1 MIDYAAHLGMMW
13 EKVIEPKGIDA
24 PTVISTFAG
33 GGGSS
38 TGYMMAGFQELLAV
52 EWDKKAVD
60 TLRSNYP
67 DLEIFHGDISK
78 LSVEEALKRAGLLPG
93 QLDVL
98 DGSPPCQGFSLMG
111 YRMRKKD
118 GDDER
123 NQLFQEYV
131 RLLRG
136 LRPKVFVMENVT
148 GMIKGKM
155 KLIFA
160 EILRELKGSG
170 YKVSARLLNAKY
182 FHVPQS
188 RERVIFIGVRDD
200 LGIDPSHPKAESGGI
215 WADRAIQGADDVRGD
230 IGSVRVSNAS
240 FSARMAKVKP
250 GSNLGIA
257 EGKPG
262 KLFSYPR
269 CPVGRP
275 AMTLAAKNPMW
286 HPSED
291 RWMSIGELKRIGS
304 FPDQYVVP
312 GNDVHPR
319 SRYEASIK
327 IIGNSVPPLF
337 MEAIARN
344 IRTMILDKMTKR
356 PSESDVLALDIVESA
371 KNPNE

>member
-52 EWDKKAVD
+52 EWDTKAVD

-67 DLEIFHGDISK
+67 ELEIYHGDIAK

-98 DGSPPCQGFSLMG
+98 DGSPPCQGFSQAG
-111 YRMRKKD
+111 KR
-118 GDDER
+118 GFHDDR
-123 NQLFQEYV
+123 NQLFREYV

-136 LRPKVFVMENVT
+136 LRPKVFVMENVP
-148 GMIKGKM
+148 GMIVGKM

-160 EILRELKGSG
+160 EILREFKGSG

-188 RERVIFIGVRDD
+188 RERVIFIGVRND
-200 LGIDPSHPKAESGGI
+200 LGIEPRYPKAESGGI

-230 IGSVRVSNAS
+230 IGPVRVSSAS

-250 GSNLGIA
+250 GSDLSIA
-257 EGKPG
+257 EGTPG
-262 KLFSYPR
+262 KSYSYIR

-275 AMTLAAKNPMW
+275 AMTLAARNPMW
-286 HPSED
+286 HPSEN

-304 FPDQYVVP
+304 FPDQYVMP
-312 GNDVHPR
+312 GNDVR
-319 SRYEASIK
+319 ASSRYEAAVK

-344 IRTMILDKMTKR
+344 IRTMILDKI
-356 PSESDVLALDIVESA
+356 S
-371 KNPNE
+371 